1 MDVFNFREQL
11 VEDYCEYI
19 KSFVRIKDSH
29 IQKAVGKSLNDGDL
43 WPDPLIQLNPGFE
56 PGGTVDELA
65 SEGLLHPECRTIFR
79 RKPSPT
85 EDRGPITFHR
95 HQVEGM
101 RAAQRGES
109 YVLTTGTG
117 SGKSLAYITP
127 IVDHVLRRGS
137 GRGVQAI
144 IVYPMNALANSQEQ
158 ELKKFLH
165 HGYPEGKPPV
175 TFRRYTGQEKDDERR
190 AILDNPPDII
200 LTNYV
205 MLELILTRPQESSI
219 VDAARGLRFLVL
231 DELHTYRGRQGADVS
246 MLVRRLRD
254 RCEAKD
260 LLCVGTSATLA
271 VGSSLAQSKEEVA
284 KVASLLFGVE
294 VYPTNV
300 IGESLRRNTTEF
312 DSASKHDLEGL
323 FTSVESWSSN
333 PQKHSPDSFCSDHL
347 VRWIEHTFGLRK
359 DEETRILVRST
370 PRSLDGLEG
379 AAGELAQFID
389 YPLESVK
396 LAIHRAFLAGNGILD
411 SQDRPIFAFRLHQ
424 FVAKGESVYASLE
437 SASHRYIT
445 VHPQKRVPVEGEQH
459 KLLLPLAFC
468 RECGQ
473 DYYVVRRVEMDG
485 GGYQYLEMQF
495 NSALDDNDGEP
506 GYLYLDEDGRWPSDD
521 PEALVEVVPEEWLEV
536 KKGKRI
542 IKYSRKRHLPRVIH
556 VSPEGIEGQ
565 GNLRVLWIPAPFK
578 FCLSCKIAYNVRQ
591 KSDYGKLSTLGSEGR
606 STATTILALGAV
618 SRLKVD
624 TQLSDE
630 AKKLLSFTDNR
641 QDASLQAGHFNDFVL
656 VSLIRAALL
665 RALTLAGHQGIRH
678 EDLTNAVFE
687 ALGLSPDYYAQNPT
701 VRFAARDAVDRA
713 LREVIGYHLYRD
725 LRRGWRVV
733 APNLEQ
739 CGLLRIEY
747 QSLQEACSTDDVWH
761 GSHPTL
767 VAAKPEERFVVCKT
781 LLDFIRR
788 SLAINVDYLKAP
800 YQERIQQQSSQNLIE
815 PWSIDEGEKLE
826 LARIVYAR
834 QGGNDDDGE
843 MVINLSPRGGF
854 GQYLRRTGLFG
865 SGLVQKTEDAQR
877 IIADLLKVLCD
888 EAGILT
894 KLQGGD
900 HDGFQ
905 LSAGAIIWCP
915 GDGKEA
921 FHDPIRVPQQPEDGL
936 RTNEFFVRFYREAT
950 DQLIGLEAREHT
962 AQVQADE
969 RIDRETRFRGG
980 KLPVLFCSPTMELGV
995 DISDL
1000 NVVNMRNVPP
1010 TPANYAQRSGRAG
1023 RSGQPAF
1030 VYTYCA
1036 TGSPHDSYYFKRAA
1050 RMVAG
1055 AVAPPQLDVA
1065 NEDLVRSHVQA
1076 IWLAESSMDLGKSL
1090 AEVVDV
1096 IGDDPSLEIVPSI
1109 RKRLNSPIVRNKAR
1123 QRAQRLLDSIAEQ
1136 LADADWYSPDWLE
1149 RVLNAVPQQFE
1160 NACQRWK
1167 GLYRSALDQMAR
1179 QNMVRRDASR
1189 QQDWREAERLY
1200 NEAKQQLSLLV
1211 DTKNLAQSDFY
1222 SYRYFASEGFLPG
1235 YNFPRL
1241 PLSAYIPGRRGKKGR
1256 EEFLS
1261 RPRFLAISE
1270 FGPRAFIYHE
1280 GSRYLVNRVIL
1291 PVDRNDE
1298 EGDVTL
1304 TRRAKVCESCG
1315 YIHPLGKEPGPEKCD
1330 RCKSPLERR
1339 YENLFRMQSVVGK
1352 RRDRINC
1359 DEEERFRLGYQIISG
1374 VRFAE
1379 YGGVRSRK
1387 MAELRSPSGELLA
1400 TIQYGQAATLW
1411 RMNIGWSRFKDGN
1424 AQKGFWLDTERG
1436 YWAKDSKVT
1445 QDDEDDPISGKTLQV
1460 IPYVEDRRNCIL
1472 IEPTGDLGD
1481 PVIASLQ
1488 AAIKTAVQQEY
1499 HLEDNELAAEGLPSM
1514 GQRRVILLYEAAEGG
1529 AGALRRLVEDRL
1541 ALPRVA
1547 SRALELCHFDPTT
1560 GTDLK
1565 RAPNAKEDCAIA
1577 CYDCLLSYY
1586 NQRDHELL
1594 DRHSIKDLLMTWQKS
1609 DMILSSGELNRSQ
1622 HLEVLKRHCDSKL
1635 EKDWLDMLEAYQL
1648 RLPSHGQ
1655 HLIAD
1660 CHTKPDFFYEDHSL
1674 AVYIDGPPHDF
1685 PERQRRDQDKQSALE
1700 NHGFWVLRFHHQ
1712 DDWIKK
1718 LKEHS
1723 EVFGKPEVRP

>member
-1 MDVFNFREQL
+1 MDVFNFRDQL
-11 VEDYCEYI
+11 VEDYSGYI
-19 KSFVRIKDSH
+19 QSFVRIKDDR
-29 IQKAVGKSLNDGDL
+29 IQQAVQKSLADGDL
-43 WPDPLIQLNPGFE
+43 WPDPLVQLNPGFE
-56 PGGTVDELA
+56 PGGSVEQLVSDE
-65 SEGLLHPECRTIFR
+65 LLHPECRSIFR
-79 RKPSPT
+79 RKPTPN

-101 RAAQRGES
+101 RAARREES

-158 ELKKFLH
+158 ELRKFLH
-165 HGYPEGKPPV
+165 HGYPEGQPPV

-219 VDAARGLRFLVL
+219 VEAAKGLKFLVL

-254 RCEAKD
+254 RCDARD

-271 VGSSLAQSKEEVA
+271 VGSSLKKSKEEVA
-284 KVASLLFGVE
+284 KVASTLFGTVIL
-294 VYPTNV
+294 PGNV
-300 IGESLRRNTTEF
+300 IGESLRRSTPVRDFAAPSER
-312 DSASKHDLEGL
+312 ASLLSSVMSWASRTPSFTREG
-323 FTSVESWSSN
+323 
-333 PQKHSPDSFCSDHL
+333 FCEDPL
-347 VRWIEHTFGLRK
+347 VCWIEDTFGLTK
-359 DEETRILVRST
+359 DAETNTLIRST
-370 PRSLDGLEG
+370 PRSLDGEAG
-379 AAGELAQFID
+379 AARQLSELTDCDVSQCRT
-389 YPLESVK
+389 
-396 LAIHRAFLAGNGILD
+396 AIQNAFVEGNSILD
-411 SQDRPIFAFRLHQ
+411 EYDRPVFAFRLHQ

-437 SASHRYIT
+437 PTSSRYIT
-445 VHPQKRVPVEGEQH
+445 VHPQKRVPIEGQEH

-473 DYYVVRRVEMDG
+473 DYYVVRRIDMDG
-485 GGYQYLEMQF
+485 GGFRYLEMQF
-495 NSALDDNDGEP
+495 NSALDDSDGEP
-506 GYLYLDEDGRWPSDD
+506 GYLFLDEQGLWPDD
-521 PEALVEVVPEEWLEV
+521 DAEALADAVPEEWLEI
-536 KKGKRI
+536 KKGKRV
-542 IKYSRKRHLPRVIH
+542 IKYSRRKHLPKVVHI
-556 VSPEGIEGQ
+556 SPEGIEGQ
-565 GNLRVLWIPAPFK
+565 GDLRVLWIPAPFK

-618 SRLKVD
+618 SRLKID
-624 TQLSDE
+624 RDLSDE

-665 RALTLAGHQGIRH
+665 RALTTAGPGGIRH
-678 EDLTNAVFE
+678 EDLTNAVYG
-687 ALGLSPDYYAQNPT
+687 ALGLSPEFYAQNPT

-739 CGLLRIEY
+739 CGLLRVEY
-747 QSLQEACSTDDVWH
+747 QSLRDACKAEDVWQGTH
-761 GSHPTL
+761 QVL
-767 VAAKPEERFVVCKT
+767 VSASPDERYQVCKT

-788 SLAINVDYLKAP
+788 SLAINVDYLKAS
-800 YQERIQQQSSQNLIE
+800 YQERIQQQSSQNLVE

-826 LARIVYAR
+826 QARMVYAR

-843 MVINLSPRGGF
+843 AVINLSPRGGF
-854 GQYLRRTGLFG
+854 GQFLRRTGIFAAG
-865 SGLVQKTEDAQR
+865 PVAKTEDTAA
-877 IIADLLKVLCD
+877 IILNLLKVLCD
-888 EAGILT
+888 EAGILSRVP
-894 KLQGGD
+894 GSE

-905 LSAGAIIWCP
+905 LSAGAIIWCL

-921 FHDPIRVPQQPEDGL
+921 FHDPIRVPQQPEEGL

-950 DQLIGLEAREHT
+950 EQLIGLEAREHT

-1036 TGSPHDSYYFKRAA
+1036 TGSPHDSYYFKRATQ
-1050 RMVAG
+1050 MVAG

-1076 IWLAESSMDLGKSL
+1076 VWLSESGLDLGKSL
-1090 AEVVDV
+1090 SDV
-1096 IGDDPSLEIVPSI
+1096 LDVTGDTPSLEILPSV
-1109 RKRLNSPIVRNKAR
+1109 RECLNSPIVRNKAR
-1123 QRAQRLLDSIAEQ
+1123 QRAQRLLDSVSGQ
-1136 LADADWYSPDWLE
+1136 LEGADWYSPDWLE

-1160 NACQRWK
+1160 NACLRWK
-1167 GLYRSALDQMAR
+1167 GLYRAALDQMAR
-1179 QNMVRRDASR
+1179 QNKVRRDASR

-1270 FGPRAFIYHE
+1270 FGPRSFIYHE

-1291 PVDRNDE
+1291 PVERSDDE
-1298 EGDVTL
+1298 GEVTL
-1304 TRRAKVCESCG
+1304 TRRAKVCETCG

-1330 RCKSPLERR
+1330 RCGSHLGRC
-1339 YENLFRMQSVVGK
+1339 YDNLFRMQSVVGK

-1387 MAELRSPSGELLA
+1387 MAEMRSPSGEHLA
-1400 TIQYGQAATLW
+1400 SIQYGQAATLW
-1411 RMNIGWSRFKDGN
+1411 RMNVGWSRFKDSDK
-1424 AQKGFWLDTERG
+1424 QKGFLLDTERG
-1436 YWAKDSKVT
+1436 YWAKDSRIVE
-1445 QDDEDDPISGKTLQV
+1445 DDEDDPLTPKVQKV
-1460 IPYVEDRRNCIL
+1460 IPYVEDRRNCVL
-1472 IEPTGDLGD
+1472 IEPAGDLGD
-1481 PVIASLQ
+1481 AVVASLQ
-1488 AAIKTAVQQEY
+1488 AAIKSAVQQEY
-1499 HLEDNELAAEGLPSM
+1499 HLEDNELAAEGLPSV

-1529 AGALRRLVEDRL
+1529 AGALRRLVEDRS
-1541 ALPRVA
+1541 ALPRIA
-1547 SRALELCHFDPTT
+1547 SRALDLCHIDPAT
-1560 GTDLK
+1560 GDDLK

-1594 DRHSIKDLLMTWQKS
+1594 DRHAIRDVLMNWQRS
-1609 DMILSSGELNRSQ
+1609 EMFLSSGEMTRAQ
-1622 HLEVLKRHCDSKL
+1622 HLEALKRRCDSML
-1635 EKDWLDMLEAYQL
+1635 ERDWLDLLEAHQM
-1648 RLPSHGQ
+1648 RLPSHAQ
-1655 HLIAD
+1655 HLIAE
-1660 CHTKPDFFYEDHSL
+1660 CHTKPDFFYEDQSL

-1685 PERQRRDQDKQSALE
+1685 PERQSRDNDKQSALE

-1712 DDWIKK
+1712 DDWRQK
-1718 LKEHS
+1718 LAEHP
-1723 EVFGKPEVRP
+1723 EVFGKLEDRA